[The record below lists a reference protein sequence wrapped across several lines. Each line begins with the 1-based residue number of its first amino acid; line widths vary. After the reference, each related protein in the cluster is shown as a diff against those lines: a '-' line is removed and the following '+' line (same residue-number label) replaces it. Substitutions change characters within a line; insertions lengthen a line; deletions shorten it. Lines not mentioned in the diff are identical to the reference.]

1 MRTDEEASK
10 KLLVF
15 PQEIFRDKPD
25 ERLFAGIS
33 DPDIQKALGCTVAP
47 PPFIKST
54 NIALY
59 LEQFVATPPRDPG
72 NILPCS
78 AF

>member
-10 KLLVF
+10 NLLVF
-15 PQEIFRDKPD
+15 PQEIFRDEPD
-25 ERLFAGIS
+25 ERLFTGIS
-33 DPDIQKALGCTVAP
+33 DPDIQKVTP
-47 PPFIKST
+47 PPFIRST